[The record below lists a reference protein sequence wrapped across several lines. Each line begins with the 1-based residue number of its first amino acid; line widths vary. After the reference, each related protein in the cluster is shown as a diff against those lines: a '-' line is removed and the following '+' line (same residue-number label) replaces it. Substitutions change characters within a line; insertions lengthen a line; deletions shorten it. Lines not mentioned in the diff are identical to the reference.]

1 MYALQCKHIGIQS
14 TAAHS
19 LPVVDCKAVVETSI
33 RKDWG
38 FCVSRGYN
46 WGTLINQFQRR
57 LRELTNSGTTHRE
70 CKSWEFAPQ
79 TSHHVGVGGAT
90 HNLSRISNTM
100 RDKPYYQYSKDRK
113 ILNSSPSR
121 HLEEKIK
128 AGAMGVVG
136 AKKMAEFRN
145 RDWAENGDAR
155 REAIAEQVRLK
166 AARQFRKNRAKFL
179 TNVPYELRKEYG
191 EKMNHL
197 RAISGE
203 N

>member
-90 HNLSRISNTM
+90 HNLSRIFMYIRIIPTK
-100 RDKPYYQYSKDRK
+100 REQV
-113 ILNSSPSR
+113 
-121 HLEEKIK
+121 E
-128 AGAMGVVG
+128 
-136 AKKMAEFRN
+136 MAEIGERFITKKKTVQEKTVKINRRRN
-145 RDWAENGDAR
+145 DF
-155 REAIAEQVRLK
+155 K
-166 AARQFRKNRAKFL
+166 K
-179 TNVPYELRKEYG
+179 NVPKRLRKEWG
-191 EKMNHL
+191 ERMNHL
-197 RAISGE
+197 RSISG
-203 N
+203 